1 MINYAH
7 RGASEYAPENTLM
20 SFYLGLY
27 MGANGIE
34 TDVQKTKDNVLVLFH
49 DDTLKRVTGEEGKI
63 SDYTFDELKSFTVK
77 NGNLEDKI
85 ISLEEFFERFASKDI
100 TFAIELKT
108 VGIARETIEII
119 KKFNIQSKCI
129 ITSFIFENLKEVK
142 EIDSSIRVGYLL
154 FYFDEKT
161 LNEIKSINLYEVCP
175 KADILDK
182 MIVKY
187 WKDKGYSVRAW
198 GVQNQKIMKKMVK
211 IGVDGMTV
219 NFPDKLTKILGKKE
233 NF

>member
-219 NFPDKLTKILGKKE
+219 NFPDKLTKILGRKE